1 MPNILAAAADPH
13 SWLEL
18 FRLPKN
24 SVTNAATLT
33 TGTNVYELFCKDPN
47 FASLALSANELFIK
61 FNINTMGYYVLNDT
75 HTNYAMRGDPRLL
88 FAIKNANGKIIASMG
103 FQIKG
108 TADTVA
114 ISGKLAIF
122 IWNELDGT
130 TNTKLVSPIT
140 TVVSSSD
147 VYTVLNSAFIACDH
161 TISLHLKIDTG
172 TPANSVMR
180 MVINGVIAAEIIGS
194 AVNAS
199 TNLVMTTLTIK
210 EFITSSNLYQTNVSD
225 YYLAARMTYMVIA
238 DFADYSLTAYPLK
251 PSAFGTV
258 NDFTGVIDN
267 ITSWAQDQLYLSTS
281 AETAVSV
288 DIKLTTASFT
298 GNAKLYKND
307 TSNTIAAL
315 FNYGMFR
322 YIQSGGVS
330 ATFSIT
336 LYVGTTPASEATNV
350 VITANLDDTKYQTAQ
365 ISKVITNL
373 ISSGNFTLADLNNL
387 YARITLVGV

>member
-13 SWLEL
+13 SWLDL

-33 TGTNVYELFCKDPN
+33 TGTNLYELFCKDPS
-47 FASLALSANELFIK
+47 FALVPLSSNELFIK
-61 FNINTMGYYVLNDT
+61 FNITTMGYYLLKDT
-75 HTNYAMRGDPRLL
+75 QTNYAMRGDPRLL
-88 FAIKNANGKIIASMG
+88 FTVKNANGKIIASVG

-108 TADTVA
+108 TSDAPA
-114 ISGKLAIF
+114 INGKWAIF

-130 TNTKLVSPIT
+130 TNTKLVSPTSTI
-140 TVVSSSD
+140 VSSSD
-147 VYTVLNSAFIACDH
+147 VYTILNAAVLSCDH
-161 TISLHLKIDTG
+161 TIAIHLKIDTS
-172 TPANSVMR
+172 TPANSLLR
-180 MVINGVIAAEIIGS
+180 LVINGINAAEVVGS

-210 EFITSSNLYQTNVSD
+210 EFITSSAITQTGSL
-225 YYLAARMTYMVIA
+225 YYLQGKMAYLVIA

-251 PSAFGTV
+251 PSAFGTL
-258 NDFTGVIDN
+258 NDFTGVIGN
-267 ITSWAQDQLYLSTS
+267 ITSWTQDQLYLSTS

-288 DIKLTTASFT
+288 DVKLTAASFT

-307 TSNTIAAL
+307 NANTIAAI

-322 YIQSGGVS
+322 YVQSGGVS
-330 ATFSIT
+330 ATFSVT
-336 LYVGTTPASEATNV
+336 LYVGTVAASASTNV

-373 ISSGNFTLADLNNL
+373 INSGNFTLADLNNM

>member
-13 SWLEL
+13 SWLDL

-24 SVTNAATLT
+24 SVTNAASLT
-33 TGTNVYELFCKDPN
+33 TGTNLYELFCKDPN
-47 FASLALSANELFIK
+47 FASIALSSNELFIK
-61 FNINTMGYYVLNDT
+61 FNISTMGYYLINDT
-75 HTNYAMRGDPRLL
+75 TTTYAMRGDPRLL
-88 FAIKNANGKIIASMG
+88 FTIKNANGKIIASMG

-108 TADTVA
+108 TADTPA
-114 ISGKLAIF
+114 INGKLALF

-130 TNTKLVSPIT
+130 TNTKLVSPTT

-147 VYTVLNSAFIACDH
+147 VYTVLNAGFLTCDH
-161 TISLHLKIDTG
+161 TISLHLKIDQA

-180 MVINGVIAAEIIGS
+180 MVINGINAAEIVGS

-199 TNLVMTTLTIK
+199 TNLVMTILTIK
-210 EFITSSNLYQTNVSD
+210 EFITSNGAQVGTS
-225 YYLAARMTYMVIA
+225 YYLQGSMTYMVIA

-258 NDFTGVIDN
+258 NDFTGVIGN

-288 DIKLTTASFT
+288 DIKLTAASIT

-307 TSNTIAAL
+307 TANTIAAL

-336 LYVGTTPASEATNV
+336 LYVGTTQASDATNV